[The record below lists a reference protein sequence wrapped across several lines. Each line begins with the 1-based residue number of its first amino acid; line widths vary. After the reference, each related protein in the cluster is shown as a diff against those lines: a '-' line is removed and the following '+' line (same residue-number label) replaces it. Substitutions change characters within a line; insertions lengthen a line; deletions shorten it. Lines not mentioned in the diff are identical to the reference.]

1 MARDRGGQ
9 AARLRAEGQR
19 QARASGLRAGGRAP
33 YGLVLERVLVGGRP
47 RTRLAVGDRREV
59 TTLRT
64 LARFALALNND
75 ARAVAAALR
84 GRGVH
89 RRGRRWTAQ
98 DVRRALATMAYAR
111 LVPGWPRL
119 GVRDEVEVA
128 DGVVGGDATGLT
140 QPFARCGDDAAISG
154 DGAAC
159 SASEAGIRAVG
170 LTQPCGS
177 GGNGAATMSDRS
189 GGTKARIGRGRPTQP
204 YAHGGDGEATN
215 GDSGAWSASEAG
227 ICAARLTQPYGMG
240 DGGAA
245 TMNGGSGVTKGRIGG
260 SRLTQPYA
268 HGGDGAAMNDD
279 GGAWS
284 ASEAGI
290 RAARLTQP
298 YGEALNSG
306 NIVAKGRISRSRLT
320 QPYVEGGDDA
330 PGAAS
335 GAARRGSSHTR
346 PDKLMPAAAVVVLSE
361 RSASKAEKHAPDL
374 TQPCVATV
382 ARRVRCGHCG
392 STMRQRVTSARTG
405 PPRRYYAC
413 TSGDR
418 GRPCGARWWRKE
430 TLETVMREEDS
441 ERAGGVGGEEAGL
454 KGTQPS
460 ELEAVLERLDGLG
473 AQLAKVEQALAA
485 LAGAGLTME
494 GVLGAIERLEG
505 TRFKGPQAKKLRVE
519 DEDDG
524 LTALTALVVAGLRAL
539 VMLVPELPVT
549 STIAAKVLGIQ
560 RVKLEGRGVDTKPF
574 GRAHV
579 ASISEWMTAAESVF
593 PPHPGVG
600 LLWLPRG
607 SEQSGDGRRGR

>member
-47 RTRLAVGDRREV
+47 RTRLALGDRREV

-64 LARFALALNND
+64 LARLALALDHD

-98 DVRRALATMAYAR
+98 DVRRALATTAYAR
-111 LVPGWPRL
+111 LVPGWPRR
-119 GVRDEVEVA
+119 GAE
-128 DGVVGGDATGLT
+128 DGVVAGDT
-140 QPFARCGDDAAISG
+140 AASG
-154 DGAAC
+154 DGGGC
-159 SASEAGIRAVG
+159 SASEAGIRVVG

-177 GGNGAATMSDRS
+177 GGGDGAATNGRS
-189 GGTKARIGRGRPTQP
+189 GGAKRRISRERLTQP
-204 YAHGGDGEATN
+204 CCSGGDGAATN
-215 GDSGAWSASEAG
+215 GDGAPCTASEAG
-227 ICAARLTQPYGMG
+227 IRVAKLTLPCGVGGDDAVTVNGGSVGTTGRIGGLRLTQPYGVGGDGTNG
-240 DGGAA
+240 DGGE
-245 TMNGGSGVTKGRIGG
+245 
-260 SRLTQPYA
+260 
-268 HGGDGAAMNDD
+268 
-279 GGAWS
+279 WS
-284 ASEAGI
+284 ASKAAI

-298 YGEALNSG
+298 YGEAVNGGSG
-306 NIVAKGRISRSRLT
+306 VTNGRIGKSRLT
-320 QPYVEGGDDA
+320 QPYVKGGDDA
-330 PGAAS
+330 LGAAS
-335 GAARRGSSHTR
+335 GVARRGSSHTR
-346 PDKLMPAAAVVVLSE
+346 PDKLMRDAAVVVLSE

-374 TQPCVATV
+374 TQPYVATV
-382 ARRVRCGHCG
+382 ARRVRCGRCG

-430 TLETVMREEDS
+430 ALEAVLREEGS
-441 ERAGGVGGEEAGL
+441 ERAGGVGGEEAGV
-454 KGTQPS
+454 KGTPPS
-460 ELEAVLERLDGLG
+460 ELEAVLGRLDGLDDR
-473 AQLAKVEQALAA
+473 LSKVEQALTA

-494 GVLGAIERLEG
+494 SVLGAVERLESS
-505 TRFKGPQAKKLRVE
+505 RPNRPQAKKRRGE

-549 STIAAKVLGIQ
+549 STVAAKILGIQ
-560 RVKLEGRGVDTKPF
+560 RVKLDGDGVKTTPLGRALVAPFGQWLARAFQLVPPPPGLALLVRVAEVEAGERAPSGRGKRRH
-574 GRAHV
+574 G
-579 ASISEWMTAAESVF
+579 M
-593 PPHPGVG
+593 VG
-600 LLWLPRG
+600 AW
-607 SEQSGDGRRGR
+607 

>member
-33 YGLVLERVLVGGRP
+33 YGLVLERVLVGGHP

-59 TTLRT
+59 ATLRT
-64 LARFALALNND
+64 LARLALALDHD

-111 LVPGWPRL
+111 LVPRWLRL
-119 GVRDEVEVA
+119 GARDEVEAA
-128 DGVVGGDATGLT
+128 DGVMGGDAATG
-140 QPFARCGDDAAISG
+140 G
-154 DGAAC
+154 DGGAC
-159 SASEAGIRAVG
+159 SASEAEIRTAE
-170 LTQPCGS
+170 LTKPCGSRGGGAATMNGRSRATKARIGGSRLPQPCGS
-177 GGNGAATMSDRS
+177 GGDGAATNDD
-189 GGTKARIGRGRPTQP
+189 GAP
-204 YAHGGDGEATN
+204 Y
-215 GDSGAWSASEAG
+215 SSSEAG
-227 ICAARLTQPYGMG
+227 IRAARLTQPYEAGG
-240 DGGAA
+240 DGAA
-245 TMNGGSGVTKGRIGG
+245 TMNGGSGVAKRRIGG
-260 SRLTQPYA
+260 ARLTQPYVE
-268 HGGDGAAMNDD
+268 GGDGW
-279 GGAWS
+279 AWS

-298 YGEALNSG
+298 YGEALNGGSG
-306 NIVAKGRISRSRLT
+306 FEKGRIGGPRLT
-320 QPYVEGGDDA
+320 QPYVEGGG
-330 PGAAS
+330 GALGPAS
-335 GAARRGSSHTR
+335 GAARRGSIHTR
-346 PDKLMPAAAVVVLSE
+346 LDKLMPNAAVVVLSE

-374 TQPCVATV
+374 AQPYVAPV
-382 ARRVRCGHCG
+382 ARRVRCGRCG

-413 TSGDR
+413 TSGNR

-430 TLETVMREEDS
+430 ALEAILRGDDA
-441 ERAGGVGGEEAGL
+441 ERAGGVGREEAGL

-473 AQLAKVEQALAA
+473 AQLVTVEQTLTA
-485 LAGAGLTME
+485 LAGAGLTTE
-494 GVLGAIERLEG
+494 GVLGDIERLEG
-505 TRFKGPQAKKLRVE
+505 TRSKGPQAKKRQGE
-519 DEDDG
+519 DEEDG

-549 STIAAKVLGIQ
+549 STIAAKILGIQ
-560 RVKLEGRGVDTKPF
+560 RVKLHGRGVITRSF
-574 GRAHV
+574 GRAQV

-593 PPHPGVG
+593 PPHPGVW
-600 LLWLPRG
+600 LL
-607 SEQSGDGRRGR
+607 

>member
-9 AARLRAEGQR
+9 AARLRSEGQR

-47 RTRLAVGDRREV
+47 RTRLALGDRREV
-59 TTLRT
+59 VTLRT
-64 LARFALALNND
+64 LARFALALDHD

-98 DVRRALATMAYAR
+98 DVRRALATTAYAR
-111 LVPGWPRL
+111 MVPGWPRL
-119 GVRDEVEVA
+119 GAEDGI
-128 DGVVGGDATGLT
+128 DGVSGDAAT
-140 QPFARCGDDAAISG
+140 G

-159 SASEAGIRAVG
+159 SASEAGIRAMG

-177 GGNGAATMSDRS
+177 GGGDGAATNGRNV
-189 GGTKARIGRGRPTQP
+189 GAKGRISRGRPTQP
-204 YAHGGDGEATN
+204 YAKGGDGAATN
-215 GDSGAWSASEAG
+215 GDGAPCAASEAG
-227 ICAARLTQPYGMG
+227 IRVAKLTLPCGVGGDDAVTVNGGSVGTTGRIGGLRLTQPYGVGGDGMNG
-240 DGGAA
+240 DGGE
-245 TMNGGSGVTKGRIGG
+245 
-260 SRLTQPYA
+260 
-268 HGGDGAAMNDD
+268 
-279 GGAWS
+279 WS
-284 ASEAGI
+284 ASKAAI

-298 YGEALNSG
+298 YGEAVNGGSG
-306 NIVAKGRISRSRLT
+306 VTNGRIGKSRLT
-320 QPYVEGGDDA
+320 QPYVKGGDDA

-335 GAARRGSSHTR
+335 GVARRGSSHTR
-346 PDKLMPAAAVVVLSE
+346 PDKLMLDAAVVVLSE

-374 TQPCVATV
+374 TQPYVATV
-382 ARRVRCGHCG
+382 ARRVRCGRCG

-430 TLETVMREEDS
+430 ALEAVLREEGS

-454 KGTQPS
+454 KGTPPS
-460 ELEAVLERLDGLG
+460 ELEAVLGRLDGLG
-473 AQLAKVEQALAA
+473 DRLGKVELALTA

-494 GVLGAIERLEG
+494 GMLGAIERLEG
-505 TRFKGPQAKKLRVE
+505 SRANRPQAKKRRGVE
-519 DEDDG
+519 EDDG

-549 STIAAKVLGIQ
+549 STVAAKILGIQ
-560 RVKLEGRGVDTKPF
+560 RVKLDGRGVITRSF
-574 GRAHV
+574 GRAQV

-607 SEQSGDGRRGR
+607 LEQSGDGRRGR